1 MLEICGRI
9 VFEFLLL
16 ANQNSQWLLNLFF
29 SQYQNIFKYMQE
41 GDENIIKETI
51 FHVNKTIS
59 KLRNFQ
65 RSNLWQIIE
74 GGGLTNI

>member
-1 MLEICGRI
+1 
-9 VFEFLLL
+9 
-16 ANQNSQWLLNLFF
+16 
-29 SQYQNIFKYMQE
+29 MQE

>member
-1 MLEICGRI
+1 
-9 VFEFLLL
+9 
-16 ANQNSQWLLNLFF
+16 
-29 SQYQNIFKYMQE
+29 MQE
-41 GDENIIKETI
+41 GDENKEKYNLGNFIISL
-51 FHVNKTIS
+51 VNKTIS